1 MESLHVHMLIIM
13 LSQSLNA
20 MQGQAVSGTVS
31 LRSVSSIATRS
42 MRHISAP
49 RGSPQLRSLAVY
61 AYRPEV
67 QTQESGG
74 GRKFADFAV
83 YKGKGALCLKVRAI
97 SPKLSLQGYLPII
110 RHSM

>member
-1 MESLHVHMLIIM
+1 MESLHVHMLILI
-13 LSQSLNA
+13 LRESLKG

-42 MRHISAP
+42 MRHISAS
-49 RGSPQLRSLAVY
+49 RGSRQLRSLAVY

-67 QTQESGG
+67 QMQESGS

-97 SPKLSLQGYLPII
+97 SP
-110 RHSM
+110 